1 MRVVE
6 PESTEALQLAWNEF
20 VPPQIREH
28 TRLDGLRR
36 GVLTVTVD
44 SAAHR
49 QELDAYVRCGLAQQL
64 SASWKARPINQV
76 RLIFRSM

>member
-1 MRVVE
+1 MRVIE
-6 PESTEALQLAWNEF
+6 PESLEALQLAWSEF
-20 VPPQIREH
+20 VPAELREH

-49 QELDAYVRCGLAQQL
+49 QELDGYVRCGLAQQL
-64 SASWKARPINQV
+64 AKCWKARPINQV
-76 RLIFRSM
+76 RLILRSL